1 MKLLTDKYAA
11 AVLHTE
17 SGILKVLRVFEIDNH
32 APAAHE
38 KAGILLQR
46 RGKRLEGLPRGQRL
60 SRGGVDID
68 HMGEVLGTDDVP
80 IAQTDLSSLYPQ
92 LHEFLRLGN
101 TGEKLIRQRVDLPF
115 GKGLDQIVQRADL
128 KSLQRMIGGGRGKHQ
143 KAVRVGFPQRPCRLH
158 TGHALHINI
167 QKSGGETPLF
177 FCREKR
183 LAAVKFQKLRLRAPP
198 RQLPCQLLPQQRP
211 LAGKVVHNGDPH
223 APSPPPCPG
232 FKLIIPQR
240 TVGGET
246 RMVEFV
252 PKSRHSCRGT

>member
-17 SGILKVLRVFEIDNH
+17 SGILKVLRVFEIDDH

-68 HMGEVLGTDDVP
+68 HMGEVLGADDIPV
-80 IAQTDLSSLYPQ
+80 AQTDLPSLYPQ

-115 GKGLDQIVQRADL
+115 GKGLDQIV
-128 KSLQRMIGGGRGKHQ
+128 
-143 KAVRVGFPQRPCRLH
+143 
-158 TGHALHINI
+158 
-167 QKSGGETPLF
+167 
-177 FCREKR
+177 
-183 LAAVKFQKLRLRAPP
+183 
-198 RQLPCQLLPQQRP
+198 
-211 LAGKVVHNGDPH
+211 
-223 APSPPPCPG
+223 
-232 FKLIIPQR
+232 
-240 TVGGET
+240 
-246 RMVEFV
+246 
-252 PKSRHSCRGT
+252 